1 MSYCCLVVD
10 IIAVK
15 NNNYNYTV
23 YIKFVM
29 KYESI
34 DEYILWHDV
43 ASLILQ

>member
-15 NNNYNYTV
+15 NNYYNYTV
-23 YIKFVM
+23 DIKCVM

-34 DEYILWHDV
+34 NRYFEGHDV
-43 ASLILQ
+43 AVSV